1 MVDSSDQRDYRR
13 MPIICP
19 MSFRVGGSHKAYE
32 AKARN
37 ISSTGILFTT
47 EHALQTGDSL
57 VINVTPEQAVVE
69 PLNARAE
76 VVRVDSLAEG
86 HYQVACK
93 IKEFLT

>member
-13 MPIICP
+13 MSIECK
-19 MSFRVGGSHKAYE
+19 MSFRVGGSHTTYE
-32 AKARN
+32 AQARN

-47 EHALQTGDSL
+47 EHRLKEGDSL

-76 VVRVDSLAEG
+76 VIRVDRLSEG
-86 HYQVACK
+86 GFEVACK

>member
-13 MPIICP
+13 MLVDCP
-19 MSFRVGGSHKAYE
+19 MSFHVGGSHASYGGR
-32 AKARN
+32 ARN
-37 ISSTGILFTT
+37 ISSTGVLFTT
-47 EHALQTGDSL
+47 AHAVQAGDSL

-76 VVRVDSLAEG
+76 VIRVDTLPDGELE
-86 HYQVACK
+86 VACK